1 MNILKSIGAVLAGII
16 FIGFTHSVTDLI
28 LEKTGIFTPPE
39 VRFDTT
45 WMVLTALTYR
55 IIFSIAGGYLT
66 AKLAPSKPMLHAIVL
81 GVIGL
86 VMSTAAAVVLIPKDW
101 GPAWY
106 PIALAVTAFPVA
118 WLGGRLATRNQ
129 PL

>member
-1 MNILKSIGAVLAGII
+1 MNILKSIGAVLAGIL
-16 FIGFTHSVTDLI
+16 FIGVTHSVTDLI
-28 LEKTGIFTPPE
+28 LEKAGIFTPPE

-55 IIFSIAGGYLT
+55 ILYSIAGGYLT
-66 AKLAPSKPMLHAIVL
+66 AKLAPSRPMLHAIVL
-81 GVIGL
+81 GLIGL
-86 VMSTAAAVVLIPKDW
+86 VMSTAAAIVLIPKDY

-118 WLGGRLATRNQ
+118 WLGGWLATRGQ
-129 PL
+129 R